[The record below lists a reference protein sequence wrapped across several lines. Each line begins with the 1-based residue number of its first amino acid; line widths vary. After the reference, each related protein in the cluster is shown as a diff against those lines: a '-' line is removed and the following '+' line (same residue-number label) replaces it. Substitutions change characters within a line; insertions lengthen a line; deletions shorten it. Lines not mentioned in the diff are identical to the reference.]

1 MRARRSVRR
10 SAFDVLRSTFCV
22 LGSACLVLGAG
33 CLVRGAWC
41 GVLGSKEKEGLT
53 AEVSEVRRGRREEE
67 FTTETR
73 RHGEEIFQRR
83 LWLYS
88 THSAS
93 REFLS
98 AVSSVSSAN
107 SVVNLFFVPRS
118 AFQRRTVNEERG
130 TDRFWVLRSTFYV
143 LRSAFWVRRS
153 GFWIPTKNG

>member
-1 MRARRSVRR
+1 
-10 SAFDVLRSTFCV
+10 VLRSGCW
-22 LGSACLVLGAG
+22 VLGAG
-33 CLVRGAWC
+33 FGVR
-41 GVLGSKEKEGLT
+41 GSKEKEGLT

-118 AFQRRTVNEERG
+118 AFQRRTRNG
-130 TDRFWVLRSTFYV
+130 SVLGSTFYV